1 MSNDNN
7 ELTQKLLTIVDKL
20 IDTQRRRRAAETPEQ
35 WLGAWLDEHELR
47 AEFDRTMAGIDKQN

>member
-1 MSNDNN
+1 MS
-7 ELTQKLLTIVDKL
+7 ELEKKLLDIVDKL

-47 AEFDRTMAGIDKQN
+47 AEFDRIMAEIDKQN